1 MNRQQRRKKAKEKPR
16 ALRGL
21 TRESAMAAL
30 VKNGITP
37 EDLEKTFHDGFRQ
50 GHHIAC
56 ERMLEACYAAFALA
70 LRREQCTHFGPK
82 RVIRMLRAVDEIIL
96 NTLDSEEVINAVF
109 DELGVKLTFNSPFD
123 RIEEVEHDS
132 PAP

>member
-37 EDLEKTFHDGFRQ
+37 EDLEKTFHDGFKQ

-70 LRREQCTHFGPK
+70 LRREKHTHFGPK

-109 DELGVKLTFNSPFD
+109 DELGVQLTFSDPFD
-123 RIEEVEHDS
+123 RIREVDAS
-132 PAP
+132 